1 MDGNQPRRVPRSIP
15 QKWLF
20 LSTNLKE
27 AGVLSIPQT
36 LEGVVSTCAVGEGQA
51 HTFDYGML
59 SVKGIAA
66 AIQG

>member
-1 MDGNQPRRVPRSIP
+1 VDVQSSFF
-15 QKWLF
+15 K
-20 LSTNLKE
+20 KK
-27 AGVLSIPQT
+27 
-36 LEGVVSTCAVGEGQA
+36 VVVTVGDGQA